1 MPLAHADGYEQIFG
15 RTKRRWG
22 AAGTRV
28 AGEGGHETHM
38 TQAVVLQKHVVCT
51 KEKKKT
57 RPKH

>member
-28 AGEGGHETHM
+28 AGAGRRGT
-38 TQAVVLQKHVVCT
+38 
-51 KEKKKT
+51 
-57 RPKH
+57 